1 MPQNNQG
8 QFNNHQQIPPQYQQG
23 NSAAQYQQQ
32 SQNQFQNIPPQNVN
46 PNNFTPPQRRQGVN
60 PQTGFRIPPTPRVP
74 MPAQF
79 ENVTEN
85 VRENFYNPVK
95 EFFFTDPN
103 KQKVLASTQD
113 HLDIYDIRDD
123 LLLLKNGDV
132 ALIIETTAV
141 NFQLL
146 SGYEQ
151 NQKIS
156 AFSDLINSLT
166 FEIQVVIHTEP
177 IDMRRYLNYLEESYR
192 KIPSDK
198 LKSQMRIY
206 IDFVKNLVVQNNV
219 LQKRFFLV
227 VPHRSG
233 VITADQVNPLQKAI
247 DVVLGRKRV
256 IELKNADKLIEKAEI
271 QLLPKRDSLMK
282 MLSRM
287 GLGSKQL
294 NNRELT
300 NLFYSYYNPTNS
312 F

>member
-1 MPQNNQG
+1 MPQPNQQ
-8 QFNNHQQIPPQYQQG
+8 QFIPQQNFSPPQQQF
-23 NSAAQYQQQ
+23 S
-32 SQNQFQNIPPQNVN
+32 P
-46 PNNFTPPQRRQGVN
+46 PPQRQN
-60 PQTGFRIPPTPRVP
+60 SAPNQGFRVPPITQLK
-74 MPAQF
+74 MPEQLQD
-79 ENVTEN
+79 VTEN
-85 VRENFYNPVK
+85 VRTNFYNPVK

-132 ALIIETTAV
+132 SMVIETTAV

-151 NQKIS
+151 DQKIS

-177 IDMRRYLNYLEESYR
+177 IDMRRYLNYLEENYR
-192 KIPSDK
+192 KIQK
-198 LKSQMRIY
+198 EQLRNQMRLY
-206 IDFVKNLVVQNNV
+206 IDYVKNLVVQNNV
-219 LQKRFFLV
+219 LQKRFFLII
-227 VPHRSG
+227 PFRSG
-233 VITADQVNPLQKAI
+233 VLTADQVNPLQKLI
-247 DVVLGRKRV
+247 DVILGRKRV
-256 IELKNADKLIEKAEI
+256 LEMKNADKLIEKAEI
-271 QLLPKRDSLMK
+271 QLLPKRDSIMK